1 MYHKCTRR
9 LSRLETRVFCHST
22 GTYRVLLCVRRLTL
36 YIQYSSNVHCYVQGL
51 GVSSNWA
58 NGWTDPLLFF
68 GPEKKV
74 INFQKWPKWR
84 FWRLVTFFWFVFK
97 NTEQNN
103 NCVFIVFKAESEPKH
118 KEKFF
123 GGKNKIVLKLKF
135 KICIS
140 AFVLYCKRKLHAN

>member
-1 MYHKCTRR
+1 MAKMAF
-9 LSRLETRVFCHST
+9 L
-22 GTYRVLLCVRRLTL
+22 
-36 YIQYSSNVHCYVQGL
+36 
-51 GVSSNWA
+51 A
-58 NGWTDPLLFF
+58 
-68 GPEKKV
+68 
-74 INFQKWPKWR
+74 INN
-84 FWRLVTFFWFVFK
+84 FFWCVFK

-140 AFVLYCKRKLHAN
+140 AFVLYCKRKLCTNFHKKILIFKPPGIF